1 MAAGDYPESKSV
13 WIKESSQGLAL
24 GLSHVKEQGNEEKP
38 VQVAE
43 KGKLV
48 IWEGTQE
55 IVV

>member
-1 MAAGDYPESKSV
+1 M

-24 GLSHVKEQGNEEKP
+24 GLSRVIEQGNEEEP

-48 IWEGTQE
+48 ILEGTQE